1 MASLDWLVIVL
12 LAASVLLGLWRGLVY
27 EVLSVL
33 NWLAAFVLAQWLAP
47 RAAAMMPLSRAG
59 EAIQY
64 AAGFVVV
71 FIAALFAGGLLAW
84 IISKLVAAVGLR
96 PVDRMLGSVFG
107 LVRGVVAVLAL
118 AVVIHLTGLG
128 HGLWWTE
135 SRTAGVATAALR
147 GLKPVVPE
155 PYVADQSTT
164 SIIARIRDPA
174 SGDPI
179 SQRDADGLPALIEQA
194 VGDVQA

>member
-1 MASLDWLVIVL
+1 VVAV

-27 EVLSVL
+27 EALSVL

-47 RAAAMMPLSRAG
+47 RAAQFLPLSRAG
-59 EAIQY
+59 ESIQY

-84 IISKLVAAVGLR
+84 LTKKLVEAVGLR
-96 PVDRMLGSVFG
+96 PVDRVLGGAFG

-118 AVVIHLTGLG
+118 AVLVHLAKVQDGV
-128 HGLWWTE
+128 WWTE
-135 SRTAGVATAALR
+135 SVTAGVATAALR

-155 PYVADQSTT
+155 RFGAYF
-164 SIIARIRDPA
+164 PA
-174 SGDPI
+174 
-179 SQRDADGLPALIEQA
+179 
-194 VGDVQA
+194 